1 MAEIVS
7 GLFGVN
13 PQQLMQQRQ
22 TMDANNAFRFA
33 QLSPMERAQ
42 MSIYQGGA
50 GLGRAATGLLGGDP
64 ELEKVS
70 KIKQLS
76 SQFDLTTAQG
86 ARDFARALQPFAPQ
100 EAIMAVREAD
110 RMEQAGLGRQKTTA
124 EIQRAEGLAAKE
136 ELSLAQEEKL
146 RAELA
151 TLGPNPTEQQ
161 ILTIVTKYG
170 SPDRILRELTASRD
184 RQAAMADR
192 RARAAGEG
200 DGIGKPG
207 PVGKSGAYRDIS
219 GTIFGPT
226 EMKPIR
232 QEFEGAQK
240 LLDTLNQVKASDVKD
255 AQSIIDWTTKGETK
269 ALASKKTL
277 MAQTKIAASQLM
289 EQIGQLPPGS
299 ASDADMRASMKS
311 FPGYSD
317 ADALAAWVN
326 ETKRKLEFNINRGT
340 DQFGFAARVKPTEPI
355 NLKPAKPS
363 AGSVASD
370 DNALI
375 NKYLTP
381 KK

>member
-1 MAEIVS
+1 MADNIVG
-7 GLFGVN
+7 GLFGID

-22 TMDANNAFRFA
+22 TVDANRAFQFA
-33 QLSPMERAQ
+33 NLRPAEQAQ
-42 MSIYQGGA
+42 YGAYLGGA
-50 GLGRAATGLLGGDP
+50 QLGRAATSLLGGDT
-64 ELEKVS
+64 ELQKAS
-70 KIKQLS
+70 QIKQLS
-76 SQFDLTTAQG
+76 SQFDLTSAEG
-86 ARDFARALQPFAPQ
+86 MREFARSLQQVAPQ
-100 EAIMAVREAD
+100 EAMMAAKRAD
-110 RMEQAGLGRQKTTA
+110 EMETSSLGRQKTAADIALQERKVSQDEKLREALAALPENATDA
-124 EIQRAEGLAAKE
+124 QYLQVFRQFGSPDQQARAIELAAARRERLAAK
-136 ELSLAQEEKL
+136 
-146 RAELA
+146 
-151 TLGPNPTEQQ
+151 
-161 ILTIVTKYG
+161 
-170 SPDRILRELTASRD
+170 TA
-184 RQAAMADR
+184 
-192 RARAAGEG
+192 GTG
-200 DGIGKPG
+200 DGVGTPG
-207 PVGKSGAYRDIS
+207 PVGKGGAYRDIS

-340 DQFGFAARVKPTEPI
+340 EQFGFTARVKPTEPI
-355 NLKPAKPS
+355 NLKSAKPS
-363 AGSVASD
+363 AASVASD

>member
-1 MAEIVS
+1 MAEIV
-7 GLFGVN
+7 GNLFGVS
-13 PQQLMQQRQ
+13 PEQLMRQRQ

-33 QLSPMERAQ
+33 QLDPMQQAQ
-42 MSIYQGGA
+42 MAIYQGGA
-50 GLGRAATGLLGGDP
+50 GLGRGIQGLLGGDP
-64 ELEKVS
+64 ELERVS

-76 SQFDLTTAQG
+76 SQFDLSTAQG
-86 ARDFARALQPFAPQ
+86 ARDFAKALQPFAPQ
-100 EAIMAVREAD
+100 EAMMAVREAD
-110 RMEQAGLGRQKTTA
+110 RIEQAGLGRQKTA
-124 EIQRAEGLAAKE
+124 ADISLQERKVAQDEQLRAALAALPENASDADYLKVFRQFGSPDQQARVIELAAARRERLAAK
-136 ELSLAQEEKL
+136 
-146 RAELA
+146 
-151 TLGPNPTEQQ
+151 T
-161 ILTIVTKYG
+161 V
-170 SPDRILRELTASRD
+170 
-184 RQAAMADR
+184 
-192 RARAAGEG
+192 GEG

-207 PVGKSGAYRDIS
+207 PVGKGGAYRDIS

-340 DQFGFAARVKPTEPI
+340 EQFGFTARVKPTEPI
-355 NLKPAKPS
+355 NLKKPKPQAAPATS
-363 AGSVASD
+363 GGWSIVQ
-370 DNALI
+370 
-375 NKYLTP
+375 
-381 KK
+381 

>member
-1 MAEIVS
+1 MADNIVG
-7 GLFGVN
+7 GLFGVD
-13 PQQLMQQRQ
+13 PAQLQQQRMTQ
-22 TMDANNAFRFA
+22 DLREGFMLAN
-33 QLSPMERAQ
+33 LSPMDRATAG
-42 MSIYQGGA
+42 IYA
-50 GLGRAATGLLGGDP
+50 GSKQFGRAAQGLLGMEDP
-64 ELEKVS
+64 
-70 KIKQLS
+70 QL
-76 SQFDLTTAQG
+76 
-86 ARDFARALQPFAPQ
+86 Q
-100 EAIMAVREAD
+100 EAAMAKKLSENFDVNSVS
-110 RMEQAGLGRQKTTA
+110 GLR
-124 EIQRAEGLAAKE
+124 GLAA
-136 ELSLAQEEKL
+136 ELQKAGSLRYSQLAAQQANDLEKQGLGLQKTQADIALQERKVSQDEKL
-146 RAELA
+146 REALA
-151 TLGPNPTEQQ
+151 ALPENATDAQYLQVFRQ
-161 ILTIVTKYG
+161 FG
-170 SPDRILRELTASRD
+170 SPDQQARAIESAAARRD
-184 RQAAMADR
+184 RLAAKT
-192 RARAAGEG
+192 AGEG
-200 DGIGKPG
+200 SVGTPG
-207 PVGKSGAYRDIS
+207 PVGKGGAYRDIS

-340 DQFGFAARVKPTEPI
+340 EQFGFTARVKPTEPI
-355 NLKPAKPS
+355 NLKSAKPS
-363 AGSVASD
+363 AASVASD